1 MPVVPTY
8 VPVPVECPKETNDDR
23 SSRGSEGLAPL
34 PHSCIQ
40 FLLRRRAVD
49 DAPTTTMVLAVV
61 ERTED
66 RRSQFHYHDK
76 EDNMMFQDT
85 KLNQREDI
93 GEYAVKSLRCFASN
107 CCKSSRR
114 QCHSHSPF
122 FASSPYETTAIKYR
136 HLIGYLQEQTSLIA
150 ELESI
155 LVKMEPRHNSP
166 MTATTTTTTQSVIY
180 FLRDLQIKNKQMIQS
195 QNIMIPVVLGE
206 TQTPSTPLPF
216 ASSSSSPA
224 RVSYEIEDFQDRKTS
239 ARSRSTHKGGPS
251 SSSSSHQLVD
261 ETSPKYRATGYYE
274 TNISIAQRGT
284 ASTAKRG
291 GSTKAATTADPPSNS
306 GHRLVHF
313 GDHLLGG
320 GGGGEPSES
329 LLLTSNDDDDDE
341 EGSSLPPTVIASH
354 RKRMTIVQEPS
365 NPLPKLAIAATMS
378 SPTQPRSRKKTIC
391 PPTQVRLSDFDS
403 SMSVISEIGT
413 SPVHAYHRHRPP
425 YEEPEEEPMAA
436 AVAIDKEEE
445 ESSHNNNNNMEDDSW
460 STETPF
466 FDRFRV
472 DYDPTNPRQ
481 VIVRPNPR
489 QSRRGKLA
497 ERQIMAQQ
505 RPLQATIDEN
515 APLDLSSQQKPSPR
529 PADQPRTSGLRDVFR
544 AKETVSPGKQTVTPS
559 SRNSFAVAHNETT
572 DQEETQRAFL
582 DSGIDEAG
590 EFSTAARNVPARSLS
605 TRSSQ
610 RRPPLTAIGRRDHR
624 PSHRARSF
632 KSLPSSLLLYA
643 EAQLLANAI
652 PQILPI
658 GREEYN
664 AAPRIVHLQ
673 VSLDL
678 LEAVIDILN
687 RKIEDSVAD
696 RPIQVKRMHI
706 CENDLLLMCR
716 DLLLLLDEDESQ
728 NCKNVLSALCYFQR
742 LWLRT
747 PLVPGE
753 LAVFDLI
760 FDETGSGQD

>member
-1 MPVVPTY
+1 
-8 VPVPVECPKETNDDR
+8 
-23 SSRGSEGLAPL
+23 
-34 PHSCIQ
+34 
-40 FLLRRRAVD
+40 
-49 DAPTTTMVLAVV
+49 
-61 ERTED
+61 
-66 RRSQFHYHDK
+66 
-76 EDNMMFQDT
+76 
-85 KLNQREDI
+85 
-93 GEYAVKSLRCFASN
+93 
-107 CCKSSRR
+107 
-114 QCHSHSPF
+114 
-122 FASSPYETTAIKYR
+122 
-136 HLIGYLQEQTSLIA
+136 
-150 ELESI
+150 
-155 LVKMEPRHNSP
+155 MEPRHNSP
-166 MTATTTTTTQSVIY
+166 MTATTTTTTTQSVIY

-195 QNIMIPVVLGE
+195 QSMVME

-224 RVSYEIEDFQDRKTS
+224 RVSYEIEDIQDRKKTT
-239 ARSRSTHKGGPS
+239 RSTRSTHKGGPS
-251 SSSSSHQLVD
+251 SSSSSRQLVD
-261 ETSPKYRATGYYE
+261 ETSPKYPATGAEKYSYCE
-274 TNISIAQRGT
+274 SNISIAQRGT
-284 ASTAKRG
+284 ASSAKRG
-291 GSTKAATTADPPSNS
+291 GSAKGATTADPPSNS
-306 GHRLVHF
+306 SHRLVHF
-313 GDHLLGG
+313 GDLMVG

-329 LLLTSNDDDDDE
+329 LLLTSNDDDE

-354 RKRMTIVQEPS
+354 RKRIVTQPPVQQEQPS

-378 SPTQPRSRKKTIC
+378 PTQPRSREKTIC
-391 PPTQVRLSDFDS
+391 PPTQVRVSDFDS
-403 SMSVISEIGT
+403 SMSVISEIGA
-413 SPVHAYHRHRPP
+413 SPVHSYRRRPP
-425 YEEPEEEPMAA
+425 YEPIEEPTAA
-436 AVAIDKEEE
+436 AVATDKNEEL
-445 ESSHNNNNNMEDDSW
+445 SHNNTNSMEDDSW

-529 PADQPRTSGLRDVFR
+529 QADQPRSGFRDVFR
-544 AKETVSPGKQTVTPS
+544 AKETLSPGHTVAPA
-559 SRNSFAVAHNETT
+559 SRDSFAVAHNETK
-572 DQEETQRAFL
+572 DQEENRRAFQH
-582 DSGIDEAG
+582 SVIDEAG
-590 EFSTAARNVPARSLS
+590 EVSTAARNVPARSLS

-664 AAPRIVHLQ
+664 SAPRIVHLQ

-753 LAVFDLI
+753 PAVFDII
-760 FDETGSGQD
+760 FDETGSGQDY